1 MNKNR
6 IIKLAGVGL
15 LTASAAIVAQ
25 RNIPQL
31 PAPSEARPNFG
42 RVVDRPD
49 GAMPKAPTGFT
60 VELYADN
67 VPGARMM
74 EFAPNGDLFV
84 SQPAQNA
91 VMVLRDANKDG
102 KPEERFTFA
111 QGPAPA
117 GRGARALR
125 RRAAARV
132 AHAVEPAPRR
142 RRSRRRRRGA
152 AGGPPAATPNTAEMQ
167 QPFGL
172 AFHDGYLYV
181 GNTNS
186 LVRYKYTPGD
196 TKASGPA
203 EKLRDLNGG
212 GNHFTR
218 NIIFSR
224 DGKKLY
230 VSVGS
235 TNNIDETGTGNERRA
250 MIHEYNPDGT
260 DFRVFASGLRNP
272 VGLALQPGT
281 NTLWTCVNER
291 DNIGDDLPPEYA
303 TSVKDGG
310 FYGWPYSYIGAHV
323 DTRVP
328 QREPDLVKRAIVPDV
343 LIPAHSAPIGLTF
356 YTGSQFPQRYRNGLF
371 VALHGSWNRSTTN
384 GAKVIFVPFQGG
396 KPGAIEDFLTGFVVD
411 PKENS
416 KWGRP
421 TGITVAPDGSVLFSD
436 DGGNRI
442 WRVRYTG

>member
-1 MNKNR
+1 MKM
-6 IIKLAGVGL
+6 IVLGILSVSLAIL
-15 LTASAAIVAQ
+15 AQ
-25 RNIPQL
+25 QNLPQV
-31 PAPSEARPNFG
+31 PAVSSARPNFG
-42 RVVDRPD
+42 SVVPKPE
-49 GAMPKAPTGFT
+49 GAMPKAPAGFT

-67 VPGARMM
+67 VAGARMM

-84 SQPAQNA
+84 SQPSQNA
-91 VMVLRDANKDG
+91 IMVLRDTNKDG
-102 KPEERFTFA
+102 KPEERFTYA

-117 GRGARALR
+117 QRGAGGGGGGAPGAGAGRGGGGGAPGGGGRGAGSG
-125 RRAAARV
+125 
-132 AHAVEPAPRR
+132 EP
-142 RRSRRRRRGA
+142 GA
-152 AGGPPAATPNTAEMQ
+152 NANVTELQ

-186 LVRYKYTPGD
+186 IVRYKYTAGD
-196 TKASGPA
+196 TKAPGPA
-203 EKLRDLNGG
+203 EKLRDVSGG

-224 DGKKLY
+224 DGKKMY

-260 DFRVFASGLRNP
+260 GFRIFASGLRNP

-291 DNIGDDLPPEYA
+291 DNLGDDTPPEYA

-323 DTRVP
+323 DSRVP
-328 QREPDLVKRAIVPDV
+328 QREPDLVKRALVPDV

-356 YTGSQFPQRYRNGLF
+356 YTGTQYPQRYRNGLF

-411 PKENS
+411 SNANS

-421 TGITVAPDGSVLFSD
+421 TGVTVAPDGSVLFSD

>member
-1 MNKNR
+1 MNRNR
-6 IIKLAGVGL
+6 IIKLICLG
-15 LTASAAIVAQ
+15 AICVSVAVFAQQ
-25 RNIPQL
+25 RQQNIPQL
-31 PAPSEARPNFG
+31 PAPSDARPNFG
-42 RVVDRPD
+42 RVVDRPE
-49 GAMPKAPTGFT
+49 GAMPKAPAGFT

-67 VPGARMM
+67 VTNARIM

-84 SQPAQNA
+84 SQPSQNS
-91 VMVLRDANKDG
+91 VLILRDTNKDG
-102 KPEERFTFA
+102 KPDERFTFD
-111 QGPAPA
+111 QGQPPAA
-117 GRGARALR
+117 GRGGGGPGGGAGAGRGG
-125 RRAAARV
+125 
-132 AHAVEPAPRR
+132 APVGGAPGGGAPGG
-142 RRSRRRRRGA
+142 RGA
-152 AGGPPAATPNTAEMQ
+152 AANPNTAEML

-172 AFHDGYLYV
+172 AFHEGYLYV

-186 LVRYKYTPGD
+186 IVRYKYTAGD

-203 EKLRDLNGG
+203 EKLRDLSGG

-218 NIIFSR
+218 NIVFSR

-235 TNNIDETGTGNERRA
+235 TNNIDETGNGNEHRA
-250 MIHEYNPDGT
+250 MIHEYDPDGT
-260 DFRVFASGLRNP
+260 NFRIFASGLRNP

-281 NTLWTCVNER
+281 NILWTAVNER
-291 DNIGDDLPPEYA
+291 DNLGDDLPPEYA

-310 FYGWPYSYIGAHV
+310 FYGWPYSYIGAHI

-343 LIPAHSAPIGLTF
+343 LIPAHSAPIGIAF
-356 YTGSQFPQRYRNGLF
+356 YTGMQFPQRYRNGLF

-384 GAKVIFVPFQGG
+384 GAKVIFVPFQNG

-411 PKENS
+411 PSANS

-421 TGITVAPDGSVLFSD
+421 TGVTVAPDGSVLVSD

-442 WRVRYTG
+442 WRIRYTG

>member
-1 MNKNR
+1 MNRNR
-6 IIKLAGVGL
+6 IIKLICLGIICGSV
-15 LTASAAIVAQ
+15 AIFAQ
-25 RNIPQL
+25 QNTPQV

-42 RVVDRPD
+42 RVVERPE
-49 GAMPKAPTGFT
+49 GAMPKVPAGFT

-67 VPGARMM
+67 VAGARIM

-84 SQPAQNA
+84 SQPSQNA
-91 VMVLRDANKDG
+91 ITILRDTNKDG
-102 KPEERFTFA
+102 KPDERFTFD
-111 QGPAPA
+111 QGAAPA
-117 GRGARALR
+117 RGGRGGGGQGGAGDG
-125 RRAAARV
+125 
-132 AHAVEPAPRR
+132 APG
-142 RRSRRRRRGA
+142 GA
-152 AGGPPAATPNTAEMQ
+152 APNPNTGTMV

-172 AFHDGYLYV
+172 AFHEGYLYV

-186 LVRYKYTPGD
+186 IVRYKYTAGD

-203 EKLRDLNGG
+203 EKLTDLPGG

-218 NIIFSR
+218 NIVFSR
-224 DGKKLY
+224 DGKKMY

-235 TNNIDETGTGNERRA
+235 TNNIDETGNGNERRA
-250 MIHEYNPDGT
+250 MIHEYSPDGT
-260 DFRVFASGLRNP
+260 NFRVFASGLRNP

-281 NTLWTCVNER
+281 NTLWTAVNER
-291 DNIGDDLPPEYA
+291 DNLGDDTPPEYA

-310 FYGWPYSYIGAHV
+310 FYGWPYSYIGGHV

-328 QREPDLVKRAIVPDV
+328 QREPDLVKRAIAPDV
-343 LIPAHSAPIGLTF
+343 LIPAHSAPIGIAF
-356 YTGSQFPQRYRNGLF
+356 YTGTQFPQRFRNGLF

-384 GAKVIFVPFQGG
+384 GAKVIFVPFQSG

-411 PKENS
+411 TNANS

-421 TGITVAPDGSVLFSD
+421 TGITVAPDGSLLVSD

-442 WRVRYTG
+442 WRIRYTG

>member
-6 IIKLAGVGL
+6 LMKLIGLGVL
-15 LTASAAIVAQ
+15 STSAAIIAQ
-25 RNIPQL
+25 QKIASVP
-31 PAPSEARPNFG
+31 PVSDAKPNFG
-42 RVVDRPD
+42 SVVARPEN
-49 GAMPKAPTGFT
+49 ALPKVPAGFT

-67 VPGARMM
+67 VTNGRMM
-74 EFAPNGDLFV
+74 EFASNGDLFV
-84 SQPAQNA
+84 SQPSQNA
-91 VMVLRDANKDG
+91 IMILRDTDKDG
-102 KPEERFTFA
+102 KPDARFTFA

-117 GRGARALR
+117 ARGG
-125 RRAAARV
+125 
-132 AHAVEPAPRR
+132 APGGGGGQ
-142 RRSRRRRRGA
+142 GA
-152 AGGPPAATPNTAEMQ
+152 AGRGGPGGPGGPAANSNTAELN

-203 EKLRDLNGG
+203 EKLRDLVGG

-218 NIIFSR
+218 NVLFSR

-235 TNNIDETGTGNERRA
+235 SNNIDETGTGNERRA

-260 DFRVFASGLRNP
+260 SFRVFASGLRNP

-281 NTLWTCVNER
+281 NILWTCVNER
-291 DNIGDDLPPEYA
+291 DNLGDDTPPEYA
-303 TSVKDGG
+303 TSVKDGA
-310 FYGWPYSYIGAHV
+310 FYGWPYSYIGSNV

-328 QREPDLVKRAIVPDV
+328 QREPDLVKRATVPDV

-356 YTGSQFPQRYRNGLF
+356 YTGTQFPQRFRNGLF

-384 GAKVIFVPFQGG
+384 GAKVIFVPFQAG
-396 KPGAIEDFLTGFVVD
+396 KPGAVEDFVTGFVVD
-411 PKENS
+411 EKANS

-421 TGITVAPDGSVLFSD
+421 AGVTVAPDGSLLLSD

-442 WRVRYTG
+442 WRIKYNG

>member
-1 MNKNR
+1 MNRNR
-6 IIKLAGVGL
+6 LIKWICLATLCLSVGML
-15 LTASAAIVAQ
+15 AQQKLTNVPPVSD
-25 RNIPQL
+25 
-31 PAPSEARPNFG
+31 ARPNFG
-42 RVVDRPD
+42 SVVPRAE
-49 GAMPKAPTGFT
+49 GAMPKVPAGFN
-60 VELYADN
+60 VQLYADN
-67 VPGARMM
+67 IPGARLM

-91 VMVLRDANKDG
+91 VMVLRDTNKDG
-102 KPEERFTFA
+102 IPDERFTYA
-111 QGPAPA
+111 QGPPPVQRGAGPPPAPA
-117 GRGARALR
+117 PGGPGGGRGP
-125 RRAAARV
+125 
-132 AHAVEPAPRR
+132 AVN
-142 RRSRRRRRGA
+142 
-152 AGGPPAATPNTAEMQ
+152 PNTAEMI

-172 AFHDGYLYV
+172 AFHEGYLYV

-186 LVRYKYTPGD
+186 IVRYKYTPGD
-196 TKASGPA
+196 TKASGPP

-212 GNHFTR
+212 ANHFTR

-235 TNNIDETGTGNERRA
+235 TNNIDETGVGNEHRA
-250 MIHEYNPDGT
+250 MIHEYNADGT
-260 DFRVFASGLRNP
+260 NFRVFASGLRNP

-281 NTLWTCVNER
+281 NILWTAVNER
-291 DNIGDDLPPEYA
+291 DNLGDDTPPEYA

-310 FYGWPYSYIGAHV
+310 FYGWPYSYIGGHI
-323 DTRVP
+323 DSRVP

-343 LIPAHSAPIGLTF
+343 LIPAHSAPIGIAF
-356 YTGSQFPQRYRNGLF
+356 YTGTQFPQRFRSGLF

-396 KPGAIEDFLTGFVVD
+396 KPGAIEDFLTGFVID
-411 PKENS
+411 PKANS

-421 TGITVAPDGSVLFSD
+421 TGITVAPDGSLLVSD

-442 WRVRYTG
+442 WRIRYMG